1 MKNAHERLGT
11 LEFVK
16 TSKDTRIRIR
26 VHLERFIGEKDK
38 YGTAHLLAVFGGD
51 SDVGSI
57 WAAVLEGLGFTVTGP
72 GIESRFVSLG
82 ANPQCFR
89 GSLTLPGRKRPVRH
103 LVAISEELARTR
115 PGTDP
120 NARRTILCQNDPAFV
135 LCRVAQR
142 FGLPV
147 IPEWSQWFHTELH
160 RRQAVQPLLGL
171 GCSPVAVTGGKGK
184 FLGWIAM
191 GLRNKE
197 IEFPKQ
203 NGPVMWKLARN
214 FLLESMDRERQESRE
229 PSDFHRYLPETL
241 RP

>member
-82 ANPQCFR
+82 A
-89 GSLTLPGRKRPVRH
+89 KRD
-103 LVAISEELARTR
+103 S
-115 PGTDP
+115 
-120 NARRTILCQNDPAFV
+120 
-135 LCRVAQR
+135 
-142 FGLPV
+142 
-147 IPEWSQWFHTELH
+147 IP
-160 RRQAVQPLLGL
+160 
-171 GCSPVAVTGGKGK
+171 
-184 FLGWIAM
+184 
-191 GLRNKE
+191 
-197 IEFPKQ
+197 
-203 NGPVMWKLARN
+203 GPVTVKPRP
-214 FLLESMDRERQESRE
+214 SR
-229 PSDFHRYLPETL
+229 T
-241 RP
+241 